1 MFRFIAKRLI
11 MTVFVIIAAAV
22 LIFSIMYFIPG
33 DPAKLLLGSDAT
45 PQEIHAYRVMLGLED
60 AYPVR
65 LGKYLYNVFIRF
77 DLGTSWTRN
86 ISVTRDVLTRLP
98 RTFFLA
104 TMFII
109 ISSAIAIPLGI
120 AAAVHQ
126 NGLQDKICMVVAMV
140 CASVPDFWLALVMAF
155 VFSQTLHWLPSFG
168 IESWQCYIM
177 PIAAGSLRAIGP
189 LARQTRSSMLD
200 VIRSDFVTTAR
211 AKGEKEKN
219 IIYSEMVPN
228 ALIPVVTTIGTS
240 YANSIA
246 GTIVIEAVFSM
257 PGIGLYI
264 TNAIASRDYPVI
276 QGCVIIFA
284 AVIAAVMLLV
294 DLVYAGIDPR
304 IKAQYV
310 AQSKRRAR

>member
-1 MFRFIAKRLI
+1 
-11 MTVFVIIAAAV
+11 MTIFVIIAAAIF
-22 LIFSIMYFIPG
+22 IFSIMYFVPG
-33 DPAKLLLGSDAT
+33 DPARLLLGSEAT
-45 PQEIHAYRVMLGLED
+45 PQEIYAKRVALGLED

-65 LGKYLYNVFIRF
+65 LGKYLYNVFLRF

-86 ISVTRDVLTRLP
+86 ISVTKDILARLP

-104 TMFII
+104 TMFVLL
-109 ISSAIAIPLGI
+109 SSVIAIPLGI
-120 AAAVHQ
+120 TAAVHQ
-126 NGLQDKICMVVAMV
+126 NDLQDRICMVVAMA
-140 CASVPDFWLALVMAF
+140 CASIPDFWLALIMVF
-155 VFSQTLHWLPSFG
+155 VFSQALHWLPSFG

-177 PIAAGSLRAIGP
+177 PIAAGSLRGIGV

-200 VIRSDFVTTAR
+200 VIRADYVTTAR
-211 AKGEKEKN
+211 AKGEKERN

-228 ALIPVVTTIGTS
+228 ALIPVVTIIGGS

-276 QGCVIIFA
+276 QGCVIILA
-284 AVIAAVMLLV
+284 AFIAIMMLVV
-294 DLVYAGIDPR
+294 DLVYAVIDPR
-304 IKAQYV
+304 IKAQYM
-310 AQSKRRAR
+310 AQSKRKAR